1 MLWANKHTVLKYPL
15 SSLMDKGSDDAA
27 IGVRREVVEMP
38 AGARIVLVDRQHG
51 VPTLWAEVSLDH
63 DMERRLF
70 VLYGTGQKIDDDDVW
85 VGSFQD
91 PPYVWHVYESN
102 P

>member
-1 MLWANKHTVLKYPL
+1 MTDMLWANKRTVLKYPL
-15 SSLMDKGSDDAA
+15 SSLMDKGS
-27 IGVRREVVEMP
+27 EVVEMP
-38 AGARIVLVDRQHG
+38 ADARIILVDRQHG
-51 VPTLWAEVSLDH
+51 VPTLWAEVGLDH

-70 VLYGTGQKIDDDDVW
+70 VLYGTGQKIDDNDVW